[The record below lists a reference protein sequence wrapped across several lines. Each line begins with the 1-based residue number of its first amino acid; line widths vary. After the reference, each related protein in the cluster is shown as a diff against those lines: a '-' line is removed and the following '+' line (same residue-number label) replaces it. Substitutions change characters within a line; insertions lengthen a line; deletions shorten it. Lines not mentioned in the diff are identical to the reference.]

1 MGYAA
6 VVIAV
11 TRVVGDGLGSGLVAG
26 SARPRPPVQPSAAAV
41 DAVAGREQ
49 TLEAEEPFE

>member
-1 MGYAA
+1 M
-6 VVIAV
+6 VIAV